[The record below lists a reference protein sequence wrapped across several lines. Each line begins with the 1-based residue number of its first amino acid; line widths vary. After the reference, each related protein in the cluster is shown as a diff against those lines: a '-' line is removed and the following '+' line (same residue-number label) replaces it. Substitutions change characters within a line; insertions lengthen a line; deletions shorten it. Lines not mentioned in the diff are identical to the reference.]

1 MAQAGKSFSLRIFQ
15 LAGFDYQRLYLNYVP
30 LIIPILSHCPNHI
43 LIILPTKPHDILIV
57 VIISQLYPSHILI
70 ITSMII
76 PINPLLLLQ
85 ADQGLRERRAQLLAT
100 FADPW
105 NEARGR
111 TGGRASA
118 LGRQEE
124 WGCML
129 DIVSMYHIC
138 IHIHIYIYVFTYIVY
153 VYLIIYVY
161 THICIYV
168 YMYICIYV
176 YMYIC
181 IYV

>member
-1 MAQAGKSFSLRIFQ
+1 MAQAGKSFSLRISQ

-111 TGGRASA
+111 TGGRASG

-124 WGCML
+124 RGCML
-129 DIVSMYHIC
+129 DIVSMYQIC
-138 IHIHIYIYVFTYIVY
+138 MHIHIYIYIHTYVHSVCIFDY
-153 VYLIIYVY
+153 IRIYA
-161 THICIYV
+161 

-176 YMYIC
+176 YMYIY
-181 IYV
+181 IYIYMY